1 MRQNPL
7 RIFLLKPHR
16 AWLLFLDLGFSA
28 AALYLA
34 FFLRFDGQ
42 IPAHELLVFNTV
54 LPFLLASRAVCL
66 IYLGFYNRFWEYYS
80 IEDLLQIVK
89 GVLLSSLIAVAVL
102 FFYNRAFQTPRSIL
116 VIESIIAVTL
126 LGGSRLLWRFW
137 TERKKKI
144 SQSSTGCNTLV
155 IGAGD
160 TGAYLL
166 KYLKR
171 FSSHYRVCCFIDRD
185 PSKWNS
191 RLMGLKVLGG
201 MEKLPDIIQ
210 EFEIKEV
217 LVAISQIDSDDL
229 SKIVGRCQTLGVQ
242 CKLATSVKDVSSQD
256 IHINHIR
263 NIEISDLL
271 GREAVSLDLQAI
283 QEMFNGK
290 TVLVTGAGGSIGS
303 ELCSQIL
310 EYNPDRLIMVD
321 KGENYLYDLNLK
333 VKLET
338 QGTETHCVFASVTNQ
353 KKMESVFREYRP
365 DMVFHAAAHKHVPL
379 MEDNVD
385 EAIHNNIFGTHTC
398 SELSERFGVERFVL
412 VSTDK
417 VVNPTSI
424 MGMTKNICEKIL
436 QFKSSSEETRFIT
449 VRFGNVLGSNGSVV
463 RLFKSQIE
471 SGGPVTITHPDME
484 RFFMLIPE
492 AAQLI
497 LQAASLGEGGE
508 IFLLDMGKPVKIV
521 DLAKRM
527 IRLSGFIP
535 GKDMEIQY
543 VGLRPGEK
551 LYEELVADGEE
562 ERPTRHK
569 KIKRVIPP
577 CRADQKF
584 IEQMNQLCGDVG
596 TATLETLESNLKSLV
611 KSSGSRIMEIDPVL
625 LKDDPPSGP
634 TSNNPLG

>member
-1 MRQNPL
+1 MRSNPL
-7 RIFLLKPHR
+7 SIFLSKPHR
-16 AWLLFLDLGFSA
+16 SFLLVLDLVFSI

-34 FFLRFDGQ
+34 FFLRFDGT
-42 IPAHELLVFNTV
+42 IPEEDVVVFQTV
-54 LPFLLASRAVCL
+54 LPFLLMSRAVCL
-66 IYLGFYNRFWEYYS
+66 IYLGFYNRFWEYS
-80 IEDLLQIVK
+80 SLEDLFQIVK
-89 GVLLSSLIAVAVL
+89 GVLLSSLVAVSVL
-102 FFYNRAFQTPRSIL
+102 FFYNRAFHIPRSIL
-116 VIESIIAVTL
+116 VIEAILAITF
-126 LGGSRLLWRFW
+126 LGGSRVFWRFW
-137 TERKKKI
+137 KERKKKI
-144 SQSSTGCNTLV
+144 VQSASGCNTLV

-166 KYLKR
+166 KYLKK

-191 RLMGLKVLGG
+191 QLMGVRVLGG
-201 MEKLPDIIQ
+201 MDKLPEVIQ
-210 EFEIKEV
+210 NYEIKEV
-217 LVAISQIDSDDL
+217 LVAINQIDSDEL
-229 SKIVGRCQTLGVQ
+229 SKIVGRCQMLGVK
-242 CKLATSVKDVSSQD
+242 CKLASSVKDISSQN
-256 IHINHIR
+256 IHINQIR
-263 NIEISDLL
+263 NVEISDLL
-271 GREAVSLDLQAI
+271 GRDPVSLDLQAI
-283 QEMFNGK
+283 QEMFRGK

-310 EYNPDRLIMVD
+310 EYHPDRLIMVD

-333 VKLET
+333 VRLET
-338 QGTETHCVFASVTNQ
+338 LGTKTHCVFCSVTNQ
-353 KKMESVFREYRP
+353 KKMEAVFQEYRP

-379 MEDNVD
+379 MEENVD
-385 EAIHNNIFGTHTC
+385 EAIHNNIFGTRTC
-398 SELSERFGVERFVL
+398 AELSERFGVERFVL

-436 QFKSSSEETRFIT
+436 QFKSSSEDTRFIT

-471 SGGPVTITHPDME
+471 NGGPVTVTHPDME

-562 ERPTRHK
+562 ERPTSHK
-569 KIKRVIPP
+569 KIKRVLPP
-577 CRADQKF
+577 CRADQEF
-584 IEQMNQLCGDVG
+584 MERMTQLCDDVG

-611 KSSGSRIMEIDPVL
+611 KSSGSRIMETDPIL
-625 LKDDPPSGP
+625 LGGDPSSGLAPEESKD
-634 TSNNPLG
+634 